1 MKTVAVRVS
10 QEMWR
15 RLKEEAEAQGRSMG
29 SQLLYE
35 AGRLGSTSE
44 YEPPTTPAAW
54 YHVTRL
60 AARTQLS
67 LIVAA
72 CVMGLAISLKN
83 VVGVSSEVL
92 TSDFVIY
99 AIIYPVFALFA
110 PVREGA
116 KAWGPYGALSWGLV
130 IVLTTVAIV
139 AFYAVQT

>member
-10 QEMWR
+10 QEMWG

-29 SQLLYE
+29 NQLLYE
-35 AGRLGSTSE
+35 AGRLGSTN
-44 YEPPTTPAAW
+44 EPPPPVEPAVW
-54 YHVTRL
+54 YR

-72 CVMGLAISLKN
+72 CVLGLVILLKN
-83 VVGVSSEVL
+83 VVGVSQEVL
-92 TSDFVIY
+92 TRDLLPIY
-99 AIIYPVFALFA
+99 AFIYPFFALFA

-116 KAWGPYGALSWGLV
+116 KPWGPYSVLSWGLV

-139 AFYAVQT
+139 TLYSVSS